1 MKVQFSDN
9 AFMPG
14 PRTVGADP
22 APAGKDFASVLAKAS
37 KDKDADPVK
46 KTADTVKKTGDDVRD
61 KAKTHAT
68 PARQKPEKIE
78 DVPGH
83 AYDEIVAGP
92 RNGMFINDSGNVR
105 DGKAFVLVE
114 REGRTF
120 HIYGSGKDRQ
130 VFEVDREPEP
140 KPASTKKTTS
150 QTGATISG
158 A

>member
-9 AFMPG
+9 AFMAG
-14 PRTVGADP
+14 PRAVGAEP
-22 APAGKDFASVLAKAS
+22 APAGKDFATVLAKAS
-37 KDKDADPVK
+37 TDKPADAVK
-46 KTADTVKKTGDDVRD
+46 KTADTVKKTGDHVDA
-61 KAKTHAT
+61 KAKAHAT
-68 PARQKPEKIE
+68 PAKPKPEKIE

-92 RNGMFINDSGNVR
+92 RNGMFINDSGNAR

-114 REGRTF
+114 RDGRTF

-140 KPASTKKTTS
+140 KPAAAKKTTS
-150 QTGATISG
+150 QTGATVSG